1 MNIKGG
7 MEEWSYAEGQ
17 HPLRRTSY
25 ISLIKL
31 NAADNMY
38 FFTLVLGLWLLPKAD
53 ALQCYECLPNKYGSC
68 TETTSECPSQDYQ
81 CAAAR
86 VTSFIGDSKISD
98 FTFKKCAQA
107 KDCFKGSFNYGISQ
121 TRINSSCC
129 TGNLCNTKPAPN
141 SGLVSNGRQC
151 FTCKGTDCTQP
162 LNCEGSEDHCIK
174 ATGKSP
180 SSSVLHTFIP
190 VSHLF
195 TCGVTITVTV
205 GGVTTILKGCTSMQ
219 FCSGD
224 AIAQTAHMTGVDVS
238 CCQGNFCNSASGP
251 IGGLLLL
258 TVPLISFILF
268 S

>member
-1 MNIKGG
+1 QLWNF
-7 MEEWSYAEGQ
+7 
-17 HPLRRTSY
+17 P
-25 ISLIKL
+25 
-31 NAADNMY
+31 NPDNMY

-53 ALQCYECLPNKYGSC
+53 ALQCYECLPNIYGSC
-68 TETTSECPSQDYQ
+68 IETTSECSSQDYQ
-81 CAAAR
+81 CASAR
-86 VTSFIGDSKISD
+86 VTTFLGDSKVSD

-129 TGNLCNTKPAPN
+129 TGNLCNTKPAPY

-174 ATGKSP
+174 A
-180 SSSVLHTFIP
+180 
-190 VSHLF
+190 
-195 TCGVTITVTV
+195 TVTV

>member
-7 MEEWSYAEGQ
+7 MEEWSYAEEQ

-38 FFTLVLGLWLLPKAD
+38 FFTLVLGLWLLPTAD
-53 ALQCYECLPNKYGSC
+53 ALQCYECLPNIYGSC
-68 TETTSECPSQDYQ
+68 TDTTSECPSQDYQ

-86 VTSFIGDSKISD
+86 VTTFLGDSEISD
-98 FTFKKCAQA
+98 ITGKSCTQA
-107 KDCFKGSFNYGISQ
+107 KDCFEGSVNFGISK
-121 TRINSSCC
+121 TRINTSCC
-129 TGNLCNTKPAPN
+129 TGNLCNAKPAPY
-141 SGLVSNGRQC
+141 SSLVSNGRQC
-151 FTCKGTDCTQP
+151 FTCKGTDCTRP
-162 LNCEGSEDHCIK
+162 LNCEGSEDHCVK
-174 ATGKSP
+174 ATG
-180 SSSVLHTFIP
+180 TAE
-190 VSHLF
+190 
-195 TCGVTITVTV
+195 GVTK
-205 GGVTTILKGCTSMQ
+205 ILKGCTSKQ

-224 AIAQTAHMTGVDVS
+224 AIAQAAHMIGIDVS

-258 TVPLISFILF
+258 MVPLISFILF

>member
-174 ATGKSP
+174 AT
-180 SSSVLHTFIP
+180 
-190 VSHLF
+190 
-195 TCGVTITVTV
+195 VTV